1 MATIKRFYDL
11 EAWKKAKILNIEI
24 YHLTLNDDFKRDFV
38 LVNQIRRASVSI
50 MANIA
55 EGFGR
60 KGNKEFLQFISIAEG
75 SLCELQSH
83 LFISLDAEYLSQ
95 EKFKELFAL
104 TEEAQRIINGLAE
117 YLRGTELK
125 GLKFSGQ
132 LVNH

>member
-11 EAWKKAKILNIEI
+11 EAWKKARILNIEI

-125 GLKFSGQ
+125 GLKFSRQ

>member
-60 KGNKEFLQFISIAEG
+60 KGNKEFLQFISIAVG

>member
-1 MATIKRFYDL
+1 MDTIKRFYDL
-11 EAWKKAKILNIEI
+11 EAWKKARILNIEI

-125 GLKFSGQ
+125 GLKFSRQ